1 MTKDLYD
8 KLMVFGNDQEPF
20 LTHNFMRTTDLDDG
34 TATVTL
40 PMHTESLNRWG
51 GADGE
56 RQHRLSGRRCRRQH
70 PDHRGQGGPPGR
82 QAGLLFRR
90 DDRRDRQ
97 GHRPRPLRHVLHR
110 QGPAP
115 MSRRALCRWCIAL
128 AVFFAAYFALRTSRA
143 AMTALWYGAVLPAE
157 QWLGRLCGRLT
168 LSVGEV
174 LILTAV
180 FCAILWLAN
189 VPRRIIAARGRRW
202 GMALR
207 LTLTALCTVLT
218 VYAGFCLTWGIG
230 YNTDSFQEKSGIHAR
245 PSTAETLAEV
255 TAYFAGNLAACADDV
270 PRDESGVC
278 TLDRQAVLNRS
289 ASALDVLCGEF
300 PFLRAETG
308 GAKGFACSRALSA
321 LRFTGFYFPFTGEPN
336 VNMDSPAAFLP
347 ATVCHE
353 LAHQRGVTAEEE
365 CNFIGI
371 LAATRSEDTGYRY
384 SGWLTG
390 FGYLSNALYSADR
403 EAWQTIR
410 DALPDTVVADLRADN
425 AYWAQ
430 FRGVVSKVSDTVYDG
445 FLKSNGDTD
454 GSKSYGVVTDLLVAY
469 FG

>member
-1 MTKDLYD
+1 MSARGL
-8 KLMVFGNDQEPF
+8 
-20 LTHNFMRTTDLDDG
+20 R
-34 TATVTL
+34 
-40 PMHTESLNRWG
+40 RWG
-51 GADGE
+51 A
-56 RQHRLSGRRCRRQH
+56 
-70 PDHRGQGGPPGR
+70 
-82 QAGLLFRR
+82 
-90 DDRRDRQ
+90 
-97 GHRPRPLRHVLHR
+97 V
-110 QGPAP
+110 
-115 MSRRALCRWCIAL
+115 L

-143 AMTALWYGAVLPAE
+143 AMNWLWYGAVLSAE

-207 LTLTALCTVLT
+207 LTLTALCAVLT

-230 YNTDSFQEKSGIHAR
+230 YNTDGFQEKSGIHAQ

-255 TAYFAGNLAACADDV
+255 TAYFAKELAACADDV

-289 ASALDVLCGEF
+289 ASALDVLYDEF

-353 LAHQRGVTAEEE
+353 LAHQRGITAEEA
-365 CNFIGI
+365 CNFFGI

-403 EAWQTIR
+403 EAWQVIR
-410 DALPDTVVADLRADN
+410 DALPDTVVADLRTDN

>member
-1 MTKDLYD
+1 
-8 KLMVFGNDQEPF
+8 
-20 LTHNFMRTTDLDDG
+20 
-34 TATVTL
+34 
-40 PMHTESLNRWG
+40 
-51 GADGE
+51 
-56 RQHRLSGRRCRRQH
+56 
-70 PDHRGQGGPPGR
+70 
-82 QAGLLFRR
+82 
-90 DDRRDRQ
+90 
-97 GHRPRPLRHVLHR
+97 
-110 QGPAP
+110 

-207 LTLTALCTVLT
+207 LTLTALCAVLT

-230 YNTDSFQEKSGIHAR
+230 YNTDGFQEKSGIHAR

-308 GAKGFACSRALSA
+308 GAKGFACSRALST

-353 LAHQRGVTAEEE
+353 LAHQRGITAEEE

-371 LAATRSEDTGYRY
+371 RTRWWPTCGRTTPTGRSSGASSQRSRTPCMTAFSRVMAIWTAARATAWSRTCWWPISDKKYSLRPVGLREYFLLVRLIRRS
-384 SGWLTG
+384 
-390 FGYLSNALYSADR
+390 
-403 EAWQTIR
+403 
-410 DALPDTVVADLRADN
+410 LRAV
-425 AYWAQ
+425 YWDHPMLI
-430 FRGVVSKVSDTVYDG
+430 RSSTII
-445 FLKSNGDTD
+445 
-454 GSKSYGVVTDLLVAY
+454 
-469 FG
+469 

>member
-1 MTKDLYD
+1 MPLERAVAAVCYRADFSVAELLYAIAAGVV
-8 KLMVFGNDQEPF
+8 LLWMG
-20 LTHNFMRTTDLDDG
+20 
-34 TATVTL
+34 ATVRRL
-40 PMHTESLNRWG
+40 ITEK
-51 GADGE
+51 
-56 RQHRLSGRRCRRQH
+56 GRR
-70 PDHRGQGGPPGR
+70 GR
-82 QAGLLFRR
+82 IVYRF
-90 DDRRDRQ
+90 
-97 GHRPRPLRHVLHR
+97 VLT
-110 QGPAP
+110 
-115 MSRRALCRWCIAL
+115 
-128 AVFFAAYFALRTSRA
+128 V
-143 AMTALWYGAVLPAE
+143 V
-157 QWLGRLCGRLT
+157 
-168 LSVGEV
+168 
-174 LILTAV
+174 
-180 FCAILWLAN
+180 
-189 VPRRIIAARGRRW
+189 
-202 GMALR
+202 
-207 LTLTALCTVLT
+207 CTVLT

-353 LAHQRGVTAEEE
+353 LAHQRGITAEEE

-371 LAATRSEDTGYRY
+371 LAAVRSEDAGYRY

-454 GSKSYGVVTDLLVAY
+454 GSKSYGVVTDLLMAY

>member
-1 MTKDLYD
+1 
-8 KLMVFGNDQEPF
+8 
-20 LTHNFMRTTDLDDG
+20 
-34 TATVTL
+34 
-40 PMHTESLNRWG
+40 
-51 GADGE
+51 
-56 RQHRLSGRRCRRQH
+56 
-70 PDHRGQGGPPGR
+70 
-82 QAGLLFRR
+82 
-90 DDRRDRQ
+90 
-97 GHRPRPLRHVLHR
+97 
-110 QGPAP
+110 

-189 VPRRIIAARGRRW
+189 VPRRIIAARGRHW

-207 LTLTALCTVLT
+207 LTLTALCAVLT

-230 YNTDSFQEKSGIHAR
+230 YNTDSFQEK
-245 PSTAETLAEV
+245 
-255 TAYFAGNLAACADDV
+255 
-270 PRDESGVC
+270 SGVC

-353 LAHQRGVTAEEE
+353 LAHQRGITAEEA

-371 LAATRSEDTGYRY
+371 LAAVRSEDAGYRY

>member
-1 MTKDLYD
+1 MRAY
-8 KLMVFGNDQEPF
+8 
-20 LTHNFMRTTDLDDG
+20 LT
-34 TATVTL
+34 
-40 PMHTESLNRWG
+40 
-51 GADGE
+51 
-56 RQHRLSGRRCRRQH
+56 RR
-70 PDHRGQGGPPGR
+70 
-82 QAGLLFRR
+82 
-90 DDRRDRQ
+90 
-97 GHRPRPLRHVLHR
+97 RPLL
-110 QGPAP
+110 
-115 MSRRALCRWCIAL
+115 RWLTAL
-128 AVFFAAYFALRTSRA
+128 ALFFAVYLTVRTSRA
-143 AMTALWYGAVLPAE
+143 AMN
-157 QWLGRLCGRLT
+157 WLCGGVIFPMMRRISRLCDFFDG
-168 LSVGEV
+168 SVGEV
-174 LILTAV
+174 LLLTGIWAAVIWVACAVRRLATGPRRGAVLADFALTAG
-180 FCAILWLAN
+180 C
-189 VPRRIIAARGRRW
+189 IA
-202 GMALR
+202 
-207 LTLTALCTVLT
+207 LT
-218 VYAGFCLTWGIG
+218 VYAGFCLLWGTA
-230 YNTDSFQEKSGIHAR
+230 YNTDGFQEKSGIHAR

-255 TAYFAGNLAACADDV
+255 TAYFADNLAACADDV

-353 LAHQRGVTAEEE
+353 LAHQRGITAEEA

>member
-1 MTKDLYD
+1 MSARGL
-8 KLMVFGNDQEPF
+8 
-20 LTHNFMRTTDLDDG
+20 R
-34 TATVTL
+34 
-40 PMHTESLNRWG
+40 RWG
-51 GADGE
+51 A
-56 RQHRLSGRRCRRQH
+56 
-70 PDHRGQGGPPGR
+70 
-82 QAGLLFRR
+82 
-90 DDRRDRQ
+90 
-97 GHRPRPLRHVLHR
+97 VL
-110 QGPAP
+110 A
-115 MSRRALCRWCIAL
+115 AC
-128 AVFFAAYFALRTSRA
+128 FATYFALRTSRT

-157 QWLGRLCGRLT
+157 QWLGRLCGRLA

-174 LILTAV
+174 LILTVV

-207 LTLTALCTVLT
+207 LTLTAALAATT

-230 YNTDSFQEKSGIHAR
+230 YNTDSFQEKSGIHAQ

-255 TAYFAGNLAACADDV
+255 TAYFAKELAACADDV

-289 ASALDVLCGEF
+289 VSALDVLYDEF

-353 LAHQRGVTAEEE
+353 LAHQRGITAEEA

>member
-1 MTKDLYD
+1 
-8 KLMVFGNDQEPF
+8 
-20 LTHNFMRTTDLDDG
+20 
-34 TATVTL
+34 
-40 PMHTESLNRWG
+40 
-51 GADGE
+51 
-56 RQHRLSGRRCRRQH
+56 
-70 PDHRGQGGPPGR
+70 
-82 QAGLLFRR
+82 
-90 DDRRDRQ
+90 
-97 GHRPRPLRHVLHR
+97 
-110 QGPAP
+110 
-115 MSRRALCRWCIAL
+115 
-128 AVFFAAYFALRTSRA
+128 
-143 AMTALWYGAVLPAE
+143 
-157 QWLGRLCGRLT
+157 
-168 LSVGEV
+168 
-174 LILTAV
+174 
-180 FCAILWLAN
+180 
-189 VPRRIIAARGRRW
+189 
-202 GMALR
+202 MALR
-207 LTLTALCTVLT
+207 LTLTAALAAAT

-230 YNTDSFQEKSGIHAR
+230 YNTDGFQEKSGIHAR

-353 LAHQRGVTAEEE
+353 LAHQRGITAEEE

-371 LAATRSEDTGYRY
+371 LAAVRSEDTGYRY

>member
-1 MTKDLYD
+1 M
-8 KLMVFGNDQEPF
+8 
-20 LTHNFMRTTDLDDG
+20 
-34 TATVTL
+34 
-40 PMHTESLNRWG
+40 
-51 GADGE
+51 
-56 RQHRLSGRRCRRQH
+56 
-70 PDHRGQGGPPGR
+70 
-82 QAGLLFRR
+82 
-90 DDRRDRQ
+90 
-97 GHRPRPLRHVLHR
+97 
-110 QGPAP
+110 
-115 MSRRALCRWCIAL
+115 
-128 AVFFAAYFALRTSRA
+128 
-143 AMTALWYGAVLPAE
+143 
-157 QWLGRLCGRLT
+157 
-168 LSVGEV
+168 
-174 LILTAV
+174 
-180 FCAILWLAN
+180 
-189 VPRRIIAARGRRW
+189 
-202 GMALR
+202 
-207 LTLTALCTVLT
+207 
-218 VYAGFCLTWGIG
+218 YAGFCLTWGIG

-255 TAYFAGNLAACADDV
+255 TAYFAKELAACADDV

-353 LAHQRGVTAEEE
+353 LAHQRGITAEEA

-430 FRGVVSKVSDTVYDG
+430 FRGVVSKVSDRV
-445 FLKSNGDTD
+445 
-454 GSKSYGVVTDLLVAY
+454 
-469 FG
+469 

>member
-1 MTKDLYD
+1 
-8 KLMVFGNDQEPF
+8 
-20 LTHNFMRTTDLDDG
+20 
-34 TATVTL
+34 
-40 PMHTESLNRWG
+40 
-51 GADGE
+51 
-56 RQHRLSGRRCRRQH
+56 
-70 PDHRGQGGPPGR
+70 
-82 QAGLLFRR
+82 
-90 DDRRDRQ
+90 
-97 GHRPRPLRHVLHR
+97 
-110 QGPAP
+110 
-115 MSRRALCRWCIAL
+115 
-128 AVFFAAYFALRTSRA
+128 
-143 AMTALWYGAVLPAE
+143 
-157 QWLGRLCGRLT
+157 
-168 LSVGEV
+168 
-174 LILTAV
+174 
-180 FCAILWLAN
+180 
-189 VPRRIIAARGRRW
+189 
-202 GMALR
+202 MALR
-207 LTLTALCTVLT
+207 LTLTAALAAAT

-230 YNTDSFQEKSGIHAR
+230 YNTDGFQEKSGIHAR

-308 GAKGFACSRALSA
+308 GAKGFGCSRALSA

-347 ATVCHE
+347 A
-353 LAHQRGVTAEEE
+353 
-365 CNFIGI
+365 I
-371 LAATRSEDTGYRY
+371 LAAVRSEDAGYRY

-430 FRGVVSKVSDTVYDG
+430 FRGVVSTVSDTVYDS

>member
-1 MTKDLYD
+1 
-8 KLMVFGNDQEPF
+8 
-20 LTHNFMRTTDLDDG
+20 
-34 TATVTL
+34 
-40 PMHTESLNRWG
+40 
-51 GADGE
+51 
-56 RQHRLSGRRCRRQH
+56 
-70 PDHRGQGGPPGR
+70 
-82 QAGLLFRR
+82 
-90 DDRRDRQ
+90 
-97 GHRPRPLRHVLHR
+97 
-110 QGPAP
+110 

-128 AVFFAAYFALRTSRA
+128 AVFFAAYFVLRTSRA
-143 AMTALWYGAVLPAE
+143 AMNWLWYGAVLPAE

-207 LTLTALCTVLT
+207 LTLTALCAVLT

-230 YNTDSFQEKSGIHAR
+230 YNTDGFQENSGIHAR

>member
-1 MTKDLYD
+1 M
-8 KLMVFGNDQEPF
+8 
-20 LTHNFMRTTDLDDG
+20 
-34 TATVTL
+34 
-40 PMHTESLNRWG
+40 
-51 GADGE
+51 
-56 RQHRLSGRRCRRQH
+56 
-70 PDHRGQGGPPGR
+70 
-82 QAGLLFRR
+82 
-90 DDRRDRQ
+90 
-97 GHRPRPLRHVLHR
+97 
-110 QGPAP
+110 
-115 MSRRALCRWCIAL
+115 
-128 AVFFAAYFALRTSRA
+128 
-143 AMTALWYGAVLPAE
+143 
-157 QWLGRLCGRLT
+157 
-168 LSVGEV
+168 
-174 LILTAV
+174 
-180 FCAILWLAN
+180 
-189 VPRRIIAARGRRW
+189 
-202 GMALR
+202 
-207 LTLTALCTVLT
+207 
-218 VYAGFCLTWGIG
+218 
-230 YNTDSFQEKSGIHAR
+230 
-245 PSTAETLAEV
+245 
-255 TAYFAGNLAACADDV
+255 
-270 PRDESGVC
+270 
-278 TLDRQAVLNRS
+278 LNRS

-300 PFLRAETG
+300 PFLRTETG
-308 GAKGFACSRALSA
+308 GAKGFGCSRALSA

-353 LAHQRGVTAEEE
+353 LAHQRGITAEEA

-371 LAATRSEDTGYRY
+371 LAAVRSEDAGYRY

>member
-1 MTKDLYD
+1 
-8 KLMVFGNDQEPF
+8 
-20 LTHNFMRTTDLDDG
+20 
-34 TATVTL
+34 
-40 PMHTESLNRWG
+40 
-51 GADGE
+51 
-56 RQHRLSGRRCRRQH
+56 
-70 PDHRGQGGPPGR
+70 
-82 QAGLLFRR
+82 
-90 DDRRDRQ
+90 
-97 GHRPRPLRHVLHR
+97 
-110 QGPAP
+110 
-115 MSRRALCRWCIAL
+115 
-128 AVFFAAYFALRTSRA
+128 
-143 AMTALWYGAVLPAE
+143 
-157 QWLGRLCGRLT
+157 
-168 LSVGEV
+168 
-174 LILTAV
+174 
-180 FCAILWLAN
+180 
-189 VPRRIIAARGRRW
+189 
-202 GMALR
+202 MALR
-207 LTLTALCTVLT
+207 LTLTALCAVLT

-289 ASALDVLCGEF
+289 ASALDVLCGEV
-300 PFLRAETG
+300 PLPAGGNGRCQGLRLLPGAE
-308 GAKGFACSRALSA
+308 CPALHRV
-321 LRFTGFYFPFTGEPN
+321 LLPFTGEPN

-353 LAHQRGVTAEEE
+353 LAHQRGITAEEA

-371 LAATRSEDTGYRY
+371 LAAVRSEDTGYRY

-430 FRGVVSKVSDTVYDG
+430 FRGVVSKVSDTVYDS

-469 FG
+469 FRIKNLPSGEIFYITVYRPRPGMFSPPVSELMELFMASSACRSASFTAEMTRSCNISASSGSMTSGLMVSLVSSFLPVTTAVTAPPPTEAVNSVFSTSSCAFAISCCIFSSFCCICACCCIIPAPPVKSPAGAVSLCHIRFSFISICSFCQCKLSDILCAASVHPCNTDALFV

>member
-1 MTKDLYD
+1 
-8 KLMVFGNDQEPF
+8 
-20 LTHNFMRTTDLDDG
+20 
-34 TATVTL
+34 
-40 PMHTESLNRWG
+40 
-51 GADGE
+51 
-56 RQHRLSGRRCRRQH
+56 
-70 PDHRGQGGPPGR
+70 
-82 QAGLLFRR
+82 
-90 DDRRDRQ
+90 
-97 GHRPRPLRHVLHR
+97 
-110 QGPAP
+110 

-189 VPRRIIAARGRRW
+189 VPRRIIAARGRHW

-207 LTLTALCTVLT
+207 LTLTALCAVLT

-289 ASALDVLCGEF
+289 TSALDVLCGEF

-308 GAKGFACSRALSA
+308 DAKGFACSRALSA

-353 LAHQRGVTAEEE
+353 LAHQRGVTAEEA

-371 LAATRSEDTGYRY
+371 LAAVRSEDVGYRY

-403 EAWQTIR
+403 EADHTGCTAGHGGGRPAGGQRLLGAVPRRSGAGVGQGIR
-410 DALPDTVVADLRADN
+410 RLP
-425 AYWAQ
+425 
-430 FRGVVSKVSDTVYDG
+430 
-445 FLKSNGDTD
+445 
-454 GSKSYGVVTDLLVAY
+454 
-469 FG
+469 

>member
-1 MTKDLYD
+1 
-8 KLMVFGNDQEPF
+8 
-20 LTHNFMRTTDLDDG
+20 
-34 TATVTL
+34 
-40 PMHTESLNRWG
+40 
-51 GADGE
+51 
-56 RQHRLSGRRCRRQH
+56 
-70 PDHRGQGGPPGR
+70 
-82 QAGLLFRR
+82 
-90 DDRRDRQ
+90 
-97 GHRPRPLRHVLHR
+97 
-110 QGPAP
+110 

-207 LTLTALCTVLT
+207 LTLTALCAVLT

-353 LAHQRGVTAEEE
+353 LAHQRGITAEEA

-390 FGYLSNALYSADR
+390 FGYLSNALYSADPDLAR
-403 EAWQTIR
+403 ASYAALCAEAQ
-410 DALPDTVVADLRADN
+410 ADMADNN
-425 AYWAQ
+425 AYWKQ
-430 FRGVVSKVSDTVYDG
+430 WEGPVKETGEKVYTA
-445 FLKSNGDTD
+445 FLQGY
-454 GSKSYGVVTDLLVAY
+454 GQELGMRSYGACVDLLVEEFLPYTTTGGLTAE
-469 FG
+469 